1 MLRRVGP
8 RSTGDVRLDSSSI
21 RQIGT
26 PKNREV
32 ARQNSTGR
40 LLERL
45 RICFQC
51 CPHTQF
57 ALIREFT
64 ERTRSGLI
72 SCFDPEKQPQGELG
86 TGAIGQSRSIG
97 CSRSREWTNLDVE
110 RLVVNIQCDADVSDL
125 IPEQH
130 TAVEVVRG
138 GLQDRKAT
146 VLEPGEHRLGYPNEV
161 GAWRTP
167 SM

>member
-8 RSTGDVRLDSSSI
+8 WSTCDVRRDSSTI

-26 PKNREV
+26 AKNREV
-32 ARQNSTGR
+32 AHQNITGR

-64 ERTRSGLI
+64 ERARSGLI

-86 TGAIGQSRSIG
+86 ASPIGQSRSIR
-97 CSRSREWTNLDVE
+97 CSRSRERTNLDVQ
-110 RLVVNIQCDADVSDL
+110 RLLVDIQGDADVSDL

-130 TAVEVVRG
+130 TAVEVLRRG
-138 GLQDRKAT
+138 L
-146 VLEPGEHRLGYPNEV
+146 
-161 GAWRTP
+161 
-167 SM
+167 